1 MKRND
6 KKLTTLIL
14 AGAMSLSAVLGT
26 AFLGGVSASA
36 DDETTAKTYA
46 LSSLFTTSNAT
57 VDADA
62 IGDETEMTTKFVFD
76 KTAKTSSVTF
86 KRNVAF
92 KWFAAKGDA
101 RYMSTTFAFGKL
113 DDFKSADVTLNSS
126 SSLTEEKAKNV
137 VKFEMTDAG
146 VSVYV
151 VSDGATDEEIAAAK
165 ANAAIL
171 SVTDGTEITL
181 SFTEDKPAD
190 ADETFA
196 YAYDEYGVKI
206 KVGDTETIIG
216 KFTHLGSSYASTA
229 LVFEAVAADEGED
242 PVVYF
247 DEINNQKF
255 NNIKTEGE
263 DDAAKL
269 VVADTAAPVVVANE
283 KLNAFYLGAKYAF
296 DYTVVDVLQT
306 SGLSDVNKYYQ
317 FNPADTET
325 SYKSLGTTTYFMDE
339 VYYVTESGAYTLEKE
354 TDGKANVACSV
365 FRDYVVNGVKGGNE
379 YVSVQITVGDDTYKN
394 DDGDY
399 AKVVYDL
406 SWYAEDGATQALSV
420 GETTLD
426 FLKVNTSQTGA
437 VYSYIGID
445 DENKVNVVTAENKA
459 ILDAHVEAYNNA
471 LQAAAD
477 KVYAGSNAKLE
488 LPSLSWLFEDDNGY
502 SSLKFSIAYRTA
514 SSTGLTK
521 TNVAYNNLT
530 IPTTSV
536 GGYEFKILAT
546 DKSGNAMQY
555 YLDGELV
562 DVTTSNIWDIEE
574 IPYFAFKVTNR
585 GLRVEESSGTDDED
599 RTTKQTIDK
608 TYSLSSFTVV
618 GGSNQEASYALYK
631 VDMNKYNEE
640 VAKGSNDR
648 LSRKILASVT
658 FENIRTNMLDKL
670 YLVNDSESEY
680 YDDYFELYKD
690 TYLELIAK
698 EIGGNVADLEKYVV
712 KIEAYDAENEDAAD
726 NKYEWQKSGT
736 SSFKTAEEGEYVIF
750 ADYCDTLLPTVSRA
764 VAYKL
769 VVVESEVDSIKGET
783 EWLKNNVVSVVLF
796 SLAGVMFVLVIV
808 LLLIKPSDES
818 LENVG
823 KQEKTKAKTKK

>member
-1 MKRND
+1 MKRNN

-26 AFLGGVSASA
+26 AFLGGVSAAA

-46 LSSLFTTSNAT
+46 LSSLFTTSNAS
-57 VDADA
+57 VDA
-62 IGDETEMTTKFVFD
+62 ETLGTETDMTTKFVFD

-92 KWFAAKGDA
+92 KWFAGKDDA
-101 RYMSTTFAFGKL
+101 RYMSATFAFGKIS
-113 DDFKSADVTLNSS
+113 DFKGADVTLNSE

-151 VSDGATDEEIAAAK
+151 VSDGATDEEITAAK
-165 ANAAIL
+165 NNATIL
-171 SVTDGTEITL
+171 TLTDGAEITI

-190 ADETFA
+190 ADATFA

-206 KVGDTETIIG
+206 KAGETETVIG
-216 KFTHLGSSYASTA
+216 TFTHLGSSYASSA
-229 LVFEAVAADEGED
+229 LVFEAFAAEEGEN

-263 DDAAKL
+263 NDDAKL
-269 VVADTAAPVVVANE
+269 VVTDTAAPVVVANE
-283 KLNAFYLGAKYAF
+283 KLNGFYLGAKYAF
-296 DYTVVDVLQT
+296 DYNVVDVLQA

-317 FNPADTET
+317 FNPADTAT
-325 SYKSLGTTTYFMDE
+325 SYKTLGTTTYFMDQ
-339 VYYVTESGAYTLEKE
+339 VYYVTESGAYTKDKE
-354 TDGKANVACSV
+354 TDGKANLACTV
-365 FRDYVVNGVKGGNE
+365 FRDYEVNGVKGGNE
-379 YVSVQITVGDDTYKN
+379 YVSVQITVGDDSYKK
-394 DDGDY
+394 DEGDY
-399 AKVVYDL
+399 AKAVYDL
-406 SWYAEDGATQALSV
+406 SWYAEEGATQALSV

-445 DENKVNVVTAENKA
+445 EENKANVITAENKA
-459 ILDAHVEAYNNA
+459 ILDAHVEAYNKA

-477 KVYAGSNAKLE
+477 KVYAGNNSKLE

-502 SSLKFSIAYRTA
+502 NSLKFSIAYRTA

-521 TNVAYNNLT
+521 ANLAYNNLT

-536 GGYEFKILAT
+536 GGYEFKVLAT

-562 DVTTSNIWDIEE
+562 SVTTSNIWDIEE
-574 IPYFAFKVTNR
+574 IPYFTFKVTNQ
-585 GLRVEESSGTDDED
+585 GLRVEEASGTDDED
-599 RTTKQTIDK
+599 RTSKQTIDK
-608 TYSLSSFTVV
+608 TYTLSSFTVV
-618 GGSNQEASYALYK
+618 GGSNQESSYALYK

-640 VAKGSNDR
+640 VARGGNNR
-648 LSRKILASVT
+648 LSRKVLASIT

-670 YLVNDSESEY
+670 YLVNDTESEY
-680 YDDYFELYKD
+680 YNDYFELYKD
-690 TYLELIAK
+690 IYLELIAK
-698 EIGGNVADLEKYVV
+698 EIGGSAADIEKYIV

-726 NKYEWQKSGT
+726 NKYEWQKNGS
-736 SSFKTAEEGEYVIF
+736 SSFKTAEEGEYIIF

-769 VVVESEVDSIKGET
+769 VVVASEVDSIKGET

-796 SLAGVMFVLVIV
+796 SLAGVMFVLVII

-823 KQEKTKAKTKK
+823 KKEQTKSKTKK